1 MEHPRPPHSLL
12 PCLKRQALNQA
23 AKQTLRQMTMGI
35 DEGRH
40 DNHIVGVNVFTR
52 REILL
57 RRLFFGEDGG
67 DGVTLHRHHAIINDA
82 MFRIRRH
89 NRSTTDDKVIHDEA
103 S

>member
-1 MEHPRPPHSLL
+1 
-12 PCLKRQALNQA
+12 
-23 AKQTLRQMTMGI
+23 MTMRI
-35 DEGRH
+35 DEGGH

-52 REILL
+52 REIVL

-67 DGVTLHRHHAIINDA
+67 DGVTRHRHHAIINDA

-89 NRSTTDDKVIHDEA
+89 NRPTTNDKVIHEENLFLVPR